1 MPRLDTESRDRNIL
15 EHVLSYCDDIAVTHS
30 EFGYS
35 KERFLNTR
43 TYQNAIGM
51 CILQIGEL
59 IKHLSPEFTTS
70 HRQIDWRSAARA
82 RDTYA
87 HHYGRIDFDIAWET
101 ATEVIDQ
108 LRDFCTSTLAE

>member
-1 MPRLDTESRDRNIL
+1 MPKVEGTERDRNIIQHIL
-15 EHVLSYCDDIAVTHS
+15 EYCDDIAATHA
-30 EFGYS
+30 EFDRS
-35 KERFLNTR
+35 KERFMATR

-59 IKHLSPEFTTS
+59 VKHLSSEFVS
-70 HRQIDWRSAARA
+70 AHPDIDWRSAARA

-101 ATEVIDQ
+101 ATIIIDE
-108 LRDFCTSTLAE
+108 LAAFCRNYLS

>member
-1 MPRLDTESRDRNIL
+1 MPSIEGSERDRNIIRHIL
-15 EHVLSYCDDIAVTHS
+15 GYCDDIATTHA
-30 EFGYS
+30 EFGCS
-35 KERFLNTR
+35 KEKFLTTR

-59 IKHLSPEFTTS
+59 VKHLSPEFVATYTA
-70 HRQIDWRSAARA
+70 IDWRSAARA

-101 ATEVIDQ
+101 ATAVIDE
-108 LRDFCTSTLAE
+108 LAVFCKEYLS